1 MTHPKSGHPS
11 TTPNLADARLD
22 VVLPTTVAESEVI
35 RSEAGANAAT
45 VDAAIARH
53 QNRWL
58 ARLVPDDVDRKVVAH
73 ELEQLEVGFDYRR
86 RALRMAVESKL
97 QAVEEMCNHVLMT
110 GKSEVRRKRQ
120 EFFAEQR
127 LKLQQTLDDLAER
140 FNIDTERRLLALE
153 RISHPILRERESR
166 RLENGIDEFH
176 ATLERLTADFL
187 AIVEEGVSH
196 HRPSTPDA

>member
-1 MTHPKSGHPS
+1 MTTSRHH
-11 TTPNLADARLD
+11 TPPAAPRLDEARLD
-22 VVLPTTVAESEVI
+22 VVLPTSVAESEVI
-35 RSEAGANAAT
+35 RAEADTNAVA
-45 VDAAIARH
+45 VDAAINRH
-53 QNRWL
+53 QARWL
-58 ARLVPDDVDRKVVAH
+58 ARLLPDSADRKVAAH

-86 RALRMAVESKL
+86 RALRMAIESKL

-127 LKLQQTLDDLAER
+127 LKLQQTLDDIAER

-153 RISHPILRERESR
+153 RITHPMLRERESR

-176 ATLERLTADFL
+176 ATLERLTVDFL

-196 HRPSTPDA
+196 RRLNDGES